1 MNHYR
6 QMYNRM
12 LSLKF
17 LLLDGAFTEKE
28 LFEDEFKIINQH
40 IKELDELATE
50 IPTTRY
56 EQFITGNEKHLQNE
70 V

>member
-6 QMYNRM
+6 QMYNQM
-12 LSLKF
+12 L
-17 LLLDGAFTEKE
+17 
-28 LFEDEFKIINQH
+28 EFKYSVIMQVVLSQYKDQLDLLNQH

>member
-12 LSLKF
+12 L
-17 LLLDGAFTEKE
+17 
-28 LFEDEFKIINQH
+28 EFKYSVIMQVVLSQYKDQLDLLNQH